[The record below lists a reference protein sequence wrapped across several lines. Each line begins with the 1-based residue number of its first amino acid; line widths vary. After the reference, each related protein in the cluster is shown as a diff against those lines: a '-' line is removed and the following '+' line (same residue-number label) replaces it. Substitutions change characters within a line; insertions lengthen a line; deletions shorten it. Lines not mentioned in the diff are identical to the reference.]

1 MTPFLLRNLPFL
13 ALYATG
19 VVLSLRMKNDRRE
32 PATWGTVGFSVLLAF
47 SILGL
52 VEVGWVISAHRR
64 GVSLGELNLFLKGWG
79 YLRMAVFYFTYAA
92 LAIGALRWREKTGD
106 RSSQPGVWLTVSVT
120 LMIAKII
127 LGKSVTV
134 ANPWIGLVYLSS
146 LGSMVSLLV
155 AFCGWRGGGIMAS
168 LSESPVDVPAPPA
181 PSGEGPAKGI
191 FEERDFFPFVLGVLV
206 LGGLVCVPV
215 LWGLFSG
222 MGYAQAI
229 FPSLVSCGIFI
240 YAHDKRG
247 NFSVVKLLVGYAIV
261 FLSLMR
267 VMAQLGPNGGKPF
280 FVAGGFLGFV
290 VMFACG
296 WAGIAAGRLLRRN
309 LADKP

>member
-32 PATWGTVGFSVLLAF
+32 VATWGTVGFSVLLAF

-52 VEVGWVISAHRR
+52 VEVGWVLSAHRR
-64 GVSLGELNLFLKGWG
+64 GVPLGELNLFLKGWG
-79 YLRMAVFYFTYAA
+79 YLRMAVFHFTYAA
-92 LAIGALRWREKTGD
+92 LAVGALRWREKTGD
-106 RSSQPGVWLTVSVT
+106 RNPQPGVWLTVSVI

-134 ANPWIGLVYLSS
+134 ANPWAALVYLFS
-146 LGSMVSLLV
+146 LGSVVSLLV
-155 AFCGWRGGGIMAS
+155 AFCGWRGGGIPAS
-168 LSESPVDVPAPPA
+168 LSEPAVDVPAPAA
-181 PSGEGPAKGI
+181 PSGEGAAKGM
-191 FEERDFFPFVLGVLV
+191 FEERDYFPFVFGVMV
-206 LGGLVCVPV
+206 LGGLVCVPA
-215 LWGLFSG
+215 LWGLFTG
-222 MGYAQAI
+222 MGYAKAI
-229 FPSLVSCGIFI
+229 FPSLVSCGIFL

-261 FLSLMR
+261 FMSLMR
-267 VMAQLGPNGGKPF
+267 VMTQLGPNGVKPF

-296 WAGIAAGRLLRRN
+296 WAGIALGRLLRR
-309 LADKP
+309 KTR

>member
-19 VVLSLRMKNDRRE
+19 VVLSLRMKNDRRAV
-32 PATWGTVGFSVLLAF
+32 ATWGTVGFSVLLAF

-52 VEVGWVISAHRR
+52 VEVGWVLSAHRR
-64 GVSLGELNLFLKGWG
+64 GVPLGDLNLFLKGWG
-79 YLRMAVFYFTYAA
+79 YVRMAVFYLAYTA
-92 LAIGALRWREKTGD
+92 LAVGALRWREKTGD
-106 RSSQPGVWLTVSVT
+106 RNPQPGVWLTVSVT
-120 LMIAKII
+120 LMVAKII
-127 LGKSVTV
+127 LGQSLTV
-134 ANPWIGLVYLSS
+134 GNPWTGLVYLFS
-146 LGSMVSLLV
+146 LGSLVSLLV
-155 AFCGWRGGGIMAS
+155 AFCGWRGGGIPAS
-168 LSESPVDVPAPPA
+168 LSEPAVDVPAPAA
-181 PSGEGPAKGI
+181 PSGEGAAKGM
-191 FEERDFFPFVLGVLV
+191 FEERDYFPFVLGVSV
-206 LGGLVCVPV
+206 LGGLVCIPV
-215 LWGLFSG
+215 FWGLFSG

-261 FLSLMR
+261 FMSLMC
-267 VMAQLGPNGGKPF
+267 VMTQLGPNGGKPF

-296 WAGIAAGRLLRRN
+296 WAGIALGRLLRR
-309 LADKP
+309 KTR